1 MTHIATTLAPM
12 HPPAVH
18 SSPFSNMFVRNE
30 LFNSDLSK
38 WNVAAVTKMK
48 NMFHTAKEFNS
59 DLSKWNVNKVTTMR
73 YVGGAAVLF
82 FLRVPLS
89 SCHGAHYAPSPWLIV
104 LPRVLMCTHTS
115 SP

>member
-38 WNVAAVTKMK
+38 WNVAAVTTMTRI
-48 NMFHTAKEFNS
+48 FHTAKKFNS
-59 DLSKWNVNKVTTMR
+59 DLSKWNVAKVMSTR
-73 YVGGAAVLF
+73 YEAALLF
-82 FLRVPLS
+82 YFFSALHCVRVMAHIMPHLR
-89 SCHGAHYAPSPWLIV
+89 G
-104 LPRVLMCTHTS
+104 
-115 SP
+115 